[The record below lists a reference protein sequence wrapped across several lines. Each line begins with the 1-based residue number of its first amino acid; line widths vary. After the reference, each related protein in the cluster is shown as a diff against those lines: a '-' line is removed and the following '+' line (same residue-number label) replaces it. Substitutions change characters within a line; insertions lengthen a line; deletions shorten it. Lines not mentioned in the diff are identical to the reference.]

1 MSPFSP
7 PVSVPS
13 LPLISK
19 YYRLSRQAPGLL
31 SNKRSP
37 ASHHF
42 SSHCCP
48 ETFLRVI
55 YLMEMTRDS
64 TSSRMAMMNTT
75 TAAGGGGDATIPC
88 FRKHVMESMRK
99 TVVERNTSRSEL
111 KVALANV
118 FTGAFLITC
127 VGYRVKNE
135 STLFC

>member
-1 MSPFSP
+1 
-7 PVSVPS
+7 
-13 LPLISK
+13 
-19 YYRLSRQAPGLL
+19 
-31 SNKRSP
+31 
-37 ASHHF
+37 
-42 SSHCCP
+42 
-48 ETFLRVI
+48 
-55 YLMEMTRDS
+55 MTRDS

-127 VGYRVKNE
+127 VGYGDKNE
-135 STLFC
+135 STLF